1 MPERRFQEPVREA
14 RENTCRLT
22 GRYHGD
28 FSIQVEIFCVATAVI
43 HEEKERRAQE
53 LTGRYHVHE
62 EKESTGARSG
72 GTREHMSLTGHDR
85 TDTAAG
91 AVGWGRD
98 ETHCDC
104 VGVL

>member
-1 MPERRFQEPVREA
+1 VVKQW
-14 RENTCRLT
+14 LT

-72 GTREHMSLTGHDR
+72 GTREHTYDR
-85 TDTAAG
+85 RSVTVCETLRFWCTNRRFKKTNVRARA
-91 AVGWGRD
+91 RD
-98 ETHCDC
+98 PAP
-104 VGVL
+104 LPLA

>member
-1 MPERRFQEPVREA
+1 MTERRSQEPVREA

-28 FSIQVEIFCVATAVI
+28 FSIQVEIFCAATAVI

-72 GTREHMSLTGHDR
+72 GTREHMSLTGPIPR
-85 TDTAAG
+85 P
-91 AVGWGRD
+91 VRWGGV
-98 ETHCDC
+98 ETRLI
-104 VGVL
+104 VIVLVCCE